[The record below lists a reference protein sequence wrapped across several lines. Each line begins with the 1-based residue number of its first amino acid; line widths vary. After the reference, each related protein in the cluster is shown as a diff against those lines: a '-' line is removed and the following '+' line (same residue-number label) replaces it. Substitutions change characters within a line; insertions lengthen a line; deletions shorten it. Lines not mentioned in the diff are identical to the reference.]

1 MNTPI
6 LSIKKDQDVRVL
18 VNMVVEDDNLAPEY
32 KTSGAS
38 GADLRANEECVLQ
51 SLERKLIKTG
61 VKVSIPQGFE
71 GQVRARSG
79 LSAKKGLT
87 LVNGIGTIDSDYT
100 GEILVSM
107 INLSNEPQEIHKGD
121 RIAQLVIVPVIQAL
135 FNPVENLEDTERG
148 EGGFGH
154 TGV

>member
-18 VNMVVEDDNLAPEY
+18 VNMVVEDDNLTPEY

-38 GADLRANEECVLQ
+38 GADLRANEDCVLQ
-51 SLERKLIKTG
+51 PLERKLIKTG
-61 VKVSIPQGFE
+61 VRVSIPQGFE

>member
-1 MNTPI
+1 MNTSI
-6 LSIKKDQDVRVL
+6 VSIKKDQDIRVL
-18 VNMVVEDDNLAPEY
+18 VKMVVEDDSLTPEY

-38 GADLRANEECVLQ
+38 GADLRANEDCVLQ
-51 SLERKLIKTG
+51 PLERKLIKTG
-61 VKVSIPQGFE
+61 VRVGIPQGFE

-87 LVNGIGTIDSDYT
+87 LVNGIGTIDSDYI

-121 RIAQLVIVPVIQAL
+121 RIAQLVIVPIIQAL
-135 FNPVENLEDTERG
+135 FIPVKNLEDTGRG

>member
-1 MNTPI
+1 MNIPI

-18 VNMVVEDDNLAPEY
+18 VNMVVEDDSLTPEY
-32 KTSGAS
+32 KTRGAS
-38 GADLRANEECVLQ
+38 GADLKANENCILQ
-51 SLERKLIKTG
+51 PLERKLIKTG
-61 VKVSIPQGFE
+61 VRVSIPQGFE

-121 RIAQLVIVPVIQAL
+121 RIAQLVITPVIQAL
-135 FNPVENLEDTERG
+135 FSPVKNLEDTERG

>member
-6 LSIKKDQDVRVL
+6 LSIKKDQDIRAL
-18 VNMVVEDDNLAPEY
+18 VNMVVEDDNLTPEY
-32 KTSGAS
+32 KTNGAS
-38 GADLRANEECVLQ
+38 GADLKANENCVLQ
-51 SLERKLIKTG
+51 PLERKLIKTG
-61 VKVSIPQGFE
+61 VRVSIPQGFE

-107 INLSNEPQEIHKGD
+107 INLSNESQEIRKND

-135 FNPVENLEDTERG
+135 FNPVKNLEDTERG
-148 EGGFGH
+148 KGGFGH

>member
-6 LSIKKDQDVRVL
+6 LSIKKDQDVKLL
-18 VNMVVEDDNLAPEY
+18 VNIVVEDDSLTPEY
-32 KTSGAS
+32 KTVGSS
-38 GADLRANEECVLQ
+38 GADLKANEDYVFQ
-51 SLERKLIKTG
+51 PLERKLVATG

-100 GEILVSM
+100 GEIFVSM
-107 INLSNEPQEIHKGD
+107 INLSNEPQEVHKGD
-121 RIAQLVIVPVIQAL
+121 RIAQLIIAPVIQAE
-135 FNPVENLEDTERG
+135 FNPVENLENTERG
-148 EGGFGH
+148 AGGFGH

>member
-1 MNTPI
+1 MNTSI
-6 LSIKKDQDVRVL
+6 LSIKKDQDIRAL
-18 VNMVVEDDNLAPEY
+18 VKMVVEDDSLTPEY
-32 KTSGAS
+32 KTNGAS
-38 GADLRANEECVLQ
+38 GADLRANEDCVLQ

-61 VKVSIPQGFE
+61 VRVGIPQGFE

-121 RIAQLVIVPVIQAL
+121 RIAQLVIVPIIQAL
-135 FNPVENLEDTERG
+135 FIPVKNLKDTERG

>member
-6 LSIKKDQDVRVL
+6 LSIKKDQDIRVL
-18 VNMVVEDDNLAPEY
+18 VKMVVEDDSLTPEY
-32 KTSGAS
+32 KTSGSS
-38 GADLRANEECVLQ
+38 GADLKANEDCVLQ
-51 SLERKLIKTG
+51 PLERKLIKTG
-61 VKVSIPQGFE
+61 VRVGIPQGFE

-79 LSAKKGLT
+79 LSAKKGLS

-121 RIAQLVIVPVIQAL
+121 RIAQLVIVPIMQAL
-135 FNPVENLEDTERG
+135 FIPVKNLEDTGRG

>member
-6 LSIKKDQDVRVL
+6 LSFNKQQDLQLL
-18 VNMVVEDDNLAPEY
+18 VEMVVEDDSLTPEY

-38 GADLRANEECVLQ
+38 GADLKANENCVLQ
-51 SLERKLIKTG
+51 PLERKLISTG
-61 VKVSIPQGFE
+61 LKLSIPLGYE

-121 RIAQLVIVPVIQAL
+121 RIAQLVIVPVIQA
-135 FNPVENLEDTERG
+135 FFSPVESLENTERN
-148 EGGFGH
+148 EGGFGS
-154 TGV
+154 TGL

>member
-6 LSIKKDQDVRVL
+6 LSIKKDQDVKVL
-18 VNMVVEDDNLAPEY
+18 VNMVVEDDSLTPEY

-38 GADLRANEECVLQ
+38 GADLKANENCVLQ
-51 SLERKLIKTG
+51 PLERKLVSTG
-61 VKVSIPQGFE
+61 VRVSIPQGFE

-79 LSAKKGLT
+79 LSAKRGLT
-87 LVNGIGTIDSDYT
+87 LINGIGTIDSDYT

-107 INLSNEPQEIHKGD
+107 INLSNESQVINKGD
-121 RIAQLVIVPVIQAL
+121 RIAQLVITPAIQGC
-135 FNPVENLEDTERG
+135 FVPVENLEDTERG

>member
-1 MNTPI
+1 MNTSI
-6 LSIKKDQDVRVL
+6 LSIKKDQDIRVL
-18 VNMVVEDDNLAPEY
+18 VKMVVEDDSLTPEY

-38 GADLRANEECVLQ
+38 GADLRANEDCVLQ
-51 SLERKLIKTG
+51 PLERKLIKTG
-61 VKVSIPQGFE
+61 VSVGIPQGFE

-100 GEILVSM
+100 GEILVSI
-107 INLSNEPQEIHKGD
+107 INLSNESQEIHKGD
-121 RIAQLVIVPVIQAL
+121 RIAQLVIVPIIQAL
-135 FNPVENLEDTERG
+135 FIPVKSLKDTERG

>member
-1 MNTPI
+1 MNTSI
-6 LSIKKDQDVRVL
+6 LSIKKDQDIRAL
-18 VNMVVEDDNLAPEY
+18 VKMVVEDDSLTPEY
-32 KTSGAS
+32 KTNGAS
-38 GADLRANEECVLQ
+38 GADLRANEDCVLQ
-51 SLERKLIKTG
+51 PLERKLIKTG
-61 VKVSIPQGFE
+61 VRVGIPQGFE

-121 RIAQLVIVPVIQAL
+121 RIAQLVIVPIIQAL
-135 FNPVENLEDTERG
+135 FIPVKNLKDTERG

>member
-1 MNTPI
+1 MNTSI
-6 LSIKKDQDVRVL
+6 VSIKKDQDIRVL
-18 VNMVVEDDNLAPEY
+18 VKMVVEDDSLTPEY

-38 GADLRANEECVLQ
+38 GADLRANEDCVLQ
-51 SLERKLIKTG
+51 PLERKLIKTG
-61 VKVSIPQGFE
+61 VRVSIPQGFE
-71 GQVRARSG
+71 GHVRSRSG

-121 RIAQLVIVPVIQAL
+121 RIAQLVIVPIIQAL
-135 FNPVENLEDTERG
+135 FIPVKSLKDTERG

>member
-1 MNTPI
+1 MNTSI
-6 LSIKKDQDVRVL
+6 LSIKKDQDIRVL
-18 VNMVVEDDNLAPEY
+18 VKMVVEDDSLTPEY
-32 KTSGAS
+32 KTGGAS
-38 GADLRANEECVLQ
+38 GADLRANDDCVLQ
-51 SLERKLIKTG
+51 PLERKLIKTG
-61 VKVSIPQGFE
+61 VRVSIPQGFE

-121 RIAQLVIVPVIQAL
+121 RIAQLVIVPIIQAL
-135 FNPVENLEDTERG
+135 FIPVKNLKDTERG

>member
-1 MNTPI
+1 MNIPI
-6 LSIKKDQDVRVL
+6 LSIKKDQDVKVL
-18 VNMVVEDDNLAPEY
+18 VNMVVEDDSLTPEY

-38 GADLRANEECVLQ
+38 GADLKANENCVLQ
-51 SLERKLIKTG
+51 PLERKLVSTG
-61 VKVSIPQGFE
+61 VRVSIPQGFE

-79 LSAKKGLT
+79 LSAKRGLT

-100 GEILVSM
+100 GEIFVSM
-107 INLSNEPQEIHKGD
+107 INLSNEPQAINKGD
-121 RIAQLVIVPVIQAL
+121 RIVQLVITPVIQGC
-135 FNPVENLEDTERG
+135 FVPVENLEDTERG

>member
-6 LSIKKDQDVRVL
+6 LGFGLTDKIL
-18 VNMVVEDDNLAPEY
+18 VNMVVENEGLTPEY
-32 KTSGAS
+32 KTVGSS
-38 GADLRANEECVLQ
+38 GADLKANEDCVLQ
-51 SLERKLIKTG
+51 PLERKLIKTG
-61 VKVSIPQGFE
+61 VKVSIPYRFE

-107 INLSNEPQEIHKGD
+107 INLSNESQEINKGD
-121 RIAQLVIVPVIQAL
+121 RIAQLVIVPVIQAE
-135 FNPVENLEDTERG
+135 FNPVENLDDTERG
-148 EGGFGH
+148 AGGFGH

>member
-1 MNTPI
+1 M
-6 LSIKKDQDVRVL
+6 
-18 VNMVVEDDNLAPEY
+18 
-32 KTSGAS
+32 
-38 GADLRANEECVLQ
+38 
-51 SLERKLIKTG
+51 
-61 VKVSIPQGFE
+61 
-71 GQVRARSG
+71 
-79 LSAKKGLT
+79 
-87 LVNGIGTIDSDYT
+87 VNGIGTIDSDYT

-121 RIAQLVIVPVIQAL
+121 RIAQLVIVPIIQAL

>member
-1 MNTPI
+1 MQP
-6 LSIKKDQDVRVL
+6 
-18 VNMVVEDDNLAPEY
+18 
-32 KTSGAS
+32 
-38 GADLRANEECVLQ
+38 
-51 SLERKLIKTG
+51 LERKLIKTG
-61 VKVSIPQGFE
+61 VRVGIPQGFE

-121 RIAQLVIVPVIQAL
+121 RIAQLVIVPIIQAL
-135 FNPVENLEDTERG
+135 FIPVKNLKDTERG

>member
-1 MNTPI
+1 MMNVPLGFGLTDKI
-6 LSIKKDQDVRVL
+6 L
-18 VNMVVEDDNLAPEY
+18 VNMVVEDDSLTPQY
-32 KTSGAS
+32 KTEGAS
-38 GADLRANEECVLQ
+38 GADLKANEDCVLQ
-51 SLERKLIKTG
+51 PLERKLISTG
-61 VKVSIPQGFE
+61 VKVSIPRGHE

-79 LSAKKGLT
+79 LSAKQGLT

-107 INLSNEPQEIHKGD
+107 INLSNEPQEVHKGD
-121 RIAQLVIVPVIQAL
+121 RIAQLVIVPIIQAS
-135 FNPVENLEDTERG
+135 FEPVETLENTVRG

>member
-1 MNTPI
+1 MNIPI
-6 LSIKKDQDVRVL
+6 LSIKKDQDVKVL
-18 VNMVVEDDNLAPEY
+18 VNMVVENDSLTPEY

-38 GADLRANEECVLQ
+38 GADLKANENCVLQ
-51 SLERKLIKTG
+51 PLERKLVSTG
-61 VKVSIPQGFE
+61 VRVSIPQGFE

-107 INLSNEPQEIHKGD
+107 INLSNGPQEIHKGD
-121 RIAQLVIVPVIQAL
+121 RIAQLVITPVIQAL
-135 FNPVENLEDTERG
+135 FNPVKNLEDTERG

>member
-1 MNTPI
+1 MNTSI
-6 LSIKKDQDVRVL
+6 LSITKDQDIRVL
-18 VNMVVEDDNLAPEY
+18 VKMVVEDDSLIPEY

-38 GADLRANEECVLQ
+38 GADLRANEDCILQ
-51 SLERKLIKTG
+51 PLERKLIKTG
-61 VKVSIPQGFE
+61 VRVGIPQGFE

-100 GEILVSM
+100 GEILVSI
-107 INLSNEPQEIHKGD
+107 INLSNESQEIHKGD

-135 FNPVENLEDTERG
+135 FIPVKNLEDTGRG

>member
-18 VNMVVEDDNLAPEY
+18 VSMMVEDDNLTPEY

-38 GADLRANEECVLQ
+38 GADLRANEDCVLQ
-51 SLERKLIKTG
+51 PLERKLIKTG
-61 VKVSIPQGFE
+61 VRVSIPQGFE

-121 RIAQLVIVPVIQAL
+121 RIAQLVIVPIIQAL

>member
-1 MNTPI
+1 MNTSI
-6 LSIKKDQDVRVL
+6 LSITKDQDIRVL
-18 VNMVVEDDNLAPEY
+18 VKMVVEDDSLIPEY

-38 GADLRANEECVLQ
+38 GADLRANEDCILQ
-51 SLERKLIKTG
+51 PLERKLIKTG
-61 VKVSIPQGFE
+61 VRVGIPQGFE

-100 GEILVSM
+100 GEILVSI
-107 INLSNEPQEIHKGD
+107 INLSNESQEIHKGD
-121 RIAQLVIVPVIQAL
+121 RIAQLVILPIIQAL
-135 FNPVENLEDTERG
+135 FIPVKNLKDTERG

>member
-1 MNTPI
+1 MNTSI
-6 LSIKKDQDVRVL
+6 VSIKKDQDIRVL
-18 VNMVVEDDNLAPEY
+18 VKMVVEDDSLTPEY

-38 GADLRANEECVLQ
+38 GADLRANEDCVLQ
-51 SLERKLIKTG
+51 PLERKLIKTG
-61 VKVSIPQGFE
+61 VRVGISQGFE

-121 RIAQLVIVPVIQAL
+121 RIAQLVIVPIIQAL
-135 FNPVENLEDTERG
+135 FIPVKNLEDTERG